1 MTKGKN
7 SLVHCTNLLYILAYL
22 YHFLLRHEDFL
33 KARLMAQVSGGDP
46 AKDKYGGLRERRQVA
61 ESREPQPSQSEGTS
75 SGVKSLHDLQQRTE
89 RQLDSIS
96 SRLLSPPPTSPL
108 TVGRDRISPTT
119 ACVQYFDYIKHFS
132 VKYSVILIL
141 FFSSSLVSPLSPR
154 AATFAG
160 SRTLHVLA
168 RGATACF
175 CSECR
180 YPRLAAVLEELVL
193 LALHQPSAR

>member
-119 ACVQYFDYIKHFS
+119 ACVQYFDYKTFPCEVFS
-132 VKYSVILIL
+132 HIYFIII
-141 FFSSSLVSPLSPR
+141 SSLVSPLSPR
-154 AATFAG
+154 AATFEG

-168 RGATACF
+168 RAATACF
-175 CSECR
+175 CSECL
-180 YPRLAAVLEELVL
+180 YPRLAAVLEEPVL

>member
-7 SLVHCTNLLYILAYL
+7 SLVLCTNLLYILAYL

-96 SRLLSPPPTSPL
+96 SRM
-108 TVGRDRISPTT
+108 
-119 ACVQYFDYIKHFS
+119 
-132 VKYSVILIL
+132 
-141 FFSSSLVSPLSPR
+141 LSPR
-154 AATFAG
+154 PGTLEHSTRATSDSSVGSDESRQGSASWLAQVRSASSSDSVTWPRNHSPCSPWRKFA
-160 SRTLHVLA
+160 RL
-168 RGATACF
+168 
-175 CSECR
+175 
-180 YPRLAAVLEELVL
+180 PRL
-193 LALHQPSAR
+193 SA